1 MKNLLIL
8 VISVIAM
15 TYCNAQTDYFPPTNS
30 DEWETLPIDSLNWCQ
45 DKVDAMV
52 NFVGDNNSK
61 AFIILKD
68 GKIVV
73 EEYYGTFTQDSSW
86 YWASAG
92 KTLTA
97 FLVGLAQDQGFL
109 DINNPSSDYLGE
121 GWTSLTPQQEAE
133 ITVRNQLTMTSGL
146 DYTGEQDCT
155 DPECFTFLNPPGE
168 NWYYHN
174 GPYTRLDGVLEN
186 ATGSNL
192 NLYVFNQL
200 TAFAGI
206 SGAYFPVGYNNVF
219 FSKPRSM
226 ARFGHLLL
234 NEGVWDGLTLLND
247 NDYFQSMTTPS
258 QELNEAY
265 GYLTWLNSEDTFMI
279 PSTEFV
285 FPGNIMPNAPAEVYS
300 AQGKNGQILNVVPS
314 QGLVIVRMGN
324 VADEGGLISVLFN
337 DLIWEYINDLECE
350 PMSVAEVSKEQITI
364 YPNPANGIVNI
375 ETAFDSE
382 FSVALID
389 RTGRMVMEATNQ
401 HQLDVSSLSGGI
413 YALQITSGREVY
425 SRKLFVW

>member
-1 MKNLLIL
+1 MN
-8 VISVIAM
+8 
-15 TYCNAQTDYFPPTNS
+15 YCNAQSDYFPPTDS
-30 DEWETLPIDSLNWCQ
+30 DDWETLSIDSLNWCQ

-52 NFVGDNNSK
+52 DFVGENNSK

-73 EEYYGTFTQDSSW
+73 EEYYGTFTQDSTW

-97 FLVGLAQDQGFL
+97 FLVGLAQDQGF
-109 DINNPSSDYLGE
+109 INIDNPSSDYLGE
-121 GWTSLTPQQEAE
+121 GWTSLTPEQEAE
-133 ITVRNQLTMTSGL
+133 ITVKNQLTMTTGL
-146 DYTGEQDCT
+146 DFNGEQDCT
-155 DPECFTFLNPPGE
+155 DPECLTYLNPPGE

-174 GPYTRLDGVLEN
+174 GPYTRLDGVMEN

-192 NLYVFNQL
+192 NLFVFNQL
-200 TAFAGI
+200 TTSTGI
-206 SGAYFPVGYNNVF
+206 SGAYLPVGYNNVF
-219 FSKPRSM
+219 FSKPRNM

-247 NDYFQSMTTPS
+247 NEYFQSMTSPS
-258 QELNEAY
+258 QDLNEAY

-314 QGLVIVRMGN
+314 EGLVIVRMGN

-337 DLIWEYINDLECE
+337 NLIWEYINDLECE
-350 PMSVAEVSKEQITI
+350 PISVEEVSKEQFNI
-364 YPNPANGIVNI
+364 YPNPAKGMVNI
-375 ETAFDSE
+375 ETAFVSE
-382 FSVALID
+382 FTVSVLSQSGKI
-389 RTGRMVMEATNQ
+389 VLEAKNQ
-401 HQLDVSSLSGGI
+401 KQLDISGLAAGI
-413 YALQITSGREVY
+413 YAVQITSGKDLYTE
-425 SRKLFVW
+425 KLVVK